1 MRTRSSLA
9 IVAVGI
15 SALAVASSSADVLFQ
30 DDFESQTVGNTVGP
44 PEIGQSWT
52 ESASSGLHGADIV
65 AAPALGTKSMRITRE
80 STPPVGPSN
89 GDIKGISLPGAIGN
103 GKTVEVKF
111 SHYLEGTNA
120 TVFNDPLQMTIG
132 QVGSNF
138 SNDFTFLDLSDGGG
152 GFPSHNFAYYS
163 GPGQF
168 QTKNQSTAVASI
180 NPDDTTGKWDT
191 VRADFHLSQLDATHM
206 SGTLD
211 LFVSLNGAPEVQI
224 ANGALLET
232 TDMSLSSD
240 PTSMQI
246 RIVKGPSSG
255 LDFYDNI
262 SVTTVPEPTCL
273 VLGGLVCGMFGF
285 RRSRR

>member
-138 SNDFTFLDLSDGGG
+138 SNDFTANAACFGILM
-152 GFPSHNFAYYS
+152 H
-163 GPGQF
+163 
-168 QTKNQSTAVASI
+168 
-180 NPDDTTGKWDT
+180 
-191 VRADFHLSQLDATHM
+191 SQQ
-206 SGTLD
+206 
-211 LFVSLNGAPEVQI
+211 P
-224 ANGALLET
+224 
-232 TDMSLSSD
+232 
-240 PTSMQI
+240 
-246 RIVKGPSSG
+246 SG
-255 LDFYDNI
+255 LDDRFKHQ
-262 SVTTVPEPTCL
+262 
-273 VLGGLVCGMFGF
+273 
-285 RRSRR
+285 SRIPWRD